1 MIPFE
6 SLSMVKNVWLVRHYC
21 PPPHIEPNVFDC
33 LEIMLNK
40 MFYEKDF
47 YNFLSRSFLST

>member
-6 SLSMVKNVWLVRHYC
+6 SYSMVKSVWLVRHYC

-40 MFYEKDF
+40 VFYEKDF
-47 YNFLSRSFLST
+47 SNFLSRSFL

>member
-6 SLSMVKNVWLVRHYC
+6 PCSFVKNVWLVRQYC
-21 PPPHIEPNVFDC
+21 PPSHIEPNVFDC

-40 MFYEKDF
+40 VFYEKDF
-47 YNFLSRSFLST
+47 SNFLSRSFL